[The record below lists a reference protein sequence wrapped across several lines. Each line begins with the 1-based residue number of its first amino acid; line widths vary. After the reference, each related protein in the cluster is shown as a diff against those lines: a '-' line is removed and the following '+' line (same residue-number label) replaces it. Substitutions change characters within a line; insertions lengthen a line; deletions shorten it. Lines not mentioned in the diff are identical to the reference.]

1 MTCCKST
8 STGVGIP
15 TTAPSNNDPDIYIEQ
30 PSGQIWVW
38 NGTQWTKPPV
48 GAVSYNSITRVLT
61 VGGSQVTLPIA
72 STTEYGVIKLA
83 DPTTDP
89 NNPIVVRPDGTIG
102 IDCTKLITHCNL
114 ATKADLAAGVAPSG
128 AAGGDLSGTYP
139 NPSVKAATTTEAG
152 KVELATNAEA
162 IAGTSTAV
170 VMTPASSAAQIKDL
184 TQGSLCRIVHNTG
197 VNFIPKPPDVIT
209 SAVGSGTK
217 VLPIANA
224 SVKSAIGDAPITFNN
239 SNGLVINKAG
249 LYAIDFD
256 LQFQFAGVSA
266 ARVNIQANIL
276 VNNVHTANYGRGVF
290 SLYVPANPFISDTHF
305 HGSVMLQKGDVLQFT
320 GEYLEGSDA
329 SIEMQMLDA
338 MVAFMSHV

>member
-1 MTCCKST
+1 MPFVQCSKF
-8 STGVGIP
+8 
-15 TTAPSNNDPDIYIEQ
+15 
-30 PSGQIWVW
+30 
-38 NGTQWTKPPV
+38 
-48 GAVSYNSITRVLT
+48 
-61 VGGSQVTLPIA
+61 SQVTSSLSTSVAGGASSIA
-72 STTEYGVIKLA
+72 SLSTAVAGSALSSNSAIASLSTA
-83 DPTTDP
+83 
-89 NNPIVVRPDGTIG
+89 IG
-102 IDCTKLITHCNL
+102 GIS
-114 ATKADLAAGVAPSG
+114 VPSELPPKG

-276 VNNVHTANYGRGVF
+276 VNNVYIANYGRGVF

>member
-1 MTCCKST
+1 MPFVQCSKF
-8 STGVGIP
+8 
-15 TTAPSNNDPDIYIEQ
+15 
-30 PSGQIWVW
+30 
-38 NGTQWTKPPV
+38 
-48 GAVSYNSITRVLT
+48 
-61 VGGSQVTLPIA
+61 SQVTSSLSTSVAGGASSIA
-72 STTEYGVIKLA
+72 SLSTAVAGSALSSNSAIASLSTAIGGISVPSELP
-83 DPTTDP
+83 PT
-89 NNPIVVRPDGTIG
+89 
-102 IDCTKLITHCNL
+102 
-114 ATKADLAAGVAPSG
+114 G

-162 IAGTSTAV
+162 IAGTSTTVA
-170 VMTPASSAAQIKDL
+170 MTPASSAAQIKDL

-197 VNFIPKPPDVIT
+197 VNFIPKPLDVIT
-209 SAVGSGTK
+209 SAVGSGAK

-239 SNGLVINKAG
+239 SNGLVINKSG

-276 VNNVHTANYGRGVF
+276 VNNVNTANYGRGVF

-305 HGSVMLQKGDVLQFT
+305 HGSVLLQKGDVLQFT
-320 GEYLEGSDA
+320 GNYLEGSDA